1 MDGRGRVRLGQIHLD
16 STHVQ
21 GVGGTVAL
29 AQIYMQADDRQ
40 KVVSNNHMYVTHSML
55 AIRDE
60 SSEDEKDNAKTSS
73 MLFGPLL
80 HFIRFLCG
88 MSDATQYCNNMRPL
102 SEFKLGAAIPR
113 KGAAIP
119 RKGAAWPLQAS
130 RARWPTSAATRS

>member
-1 MDGRGRVRLGQIHLD
+1 MIRALYEIIATRFV
-16 STHVQ
+16 
-21 GVGGTVAL
+21 TVPCTL
-29 AQIYMQADDRQ
+29 HHMQADDRR

-55 AIRDE
+55 AISDE

-102 SEFKLGAAIPR
+102 LEFKLGAAIHR

-119 RKGAAWPLQAS
+119 RKEAAWPLQAS
-130 RARWPTSAATRS
+130 RASWPTSAATRS